1 MNKLRTLFTPSTGS
15 RARTI
20 VRAVIPVLV
29 LFGVIDWTPEQ
40 IAAVLV
46 AVEAVFAGGG
56 EVSKRV

>member
-46 AVEAVFAGGG
+46 AVEAVFAGGA
-56 EVSKRV
+56 EVTKRV

>member
-29 LFGVIDWTPEQ
+29 RCGVIDWTPEQ
-40 IAAVLV
+40 IAAALV
-46 AVEAVFAGGG
+46 AV
-56 EVSKRV
+56 

>member
-1 MNKLRTLFTPSTGS
+1 MSKLRILFTPSTGS

-29 LFGVIDWTPEQ
+29 LFGVIDWSPEQ

-46 AVEAVFAGGG
+46 AVEAVFAGGA

>member
-1 MNKLRTLFTPSTGS
+1 MSKLRTLFTPSTGS

-29 LFGVIDWTPEQ
+29 LFGVIHWSPEQ

-46 AVEAVFAGGG
+46 AVEAVFAGGA

>member
-46 AVEAVFAGGG
+46 AVEAVFAGGAV
-56 EVSKRV
+56 VSKRV

>member
-46 AVEAVFAGGG
+46 AVEAVFAGGA

>member
-46 AVEAVFAGGG
+46 AVEAVFAGGA
-56 EVSKRV
+56 EVSRRV